1 MASSSSSTATDFEH
15 FGQKVYSTVSQNN
28 KDQNVFLSPAS
39 IALAMS
45 MCTVGARKET
55 LDQMLHALDASS
67 IDSLTKTAEKIM
79 HVFSI
84 ADHDKQIKLKLANR
98 LYAQKA
104 YKIQPDYLSLVQ
116 NFFKADIK
124 LEDFENDSAHAVQ
137 TINAWVEEQT
147 NKLIQNLLSKNDV
160 SSDTRLI
167 IVNCIY
173 FKGTWMEQFKESLT
187 NPDADFYE
195 ANGNIS
201 KIKLMYQKEKFAYAE
216 DSDLHVQIAHLPYK
230 SENQEVQFVFTIIL
244 PKQGVTLDE
253 VEQKLTSKP
262 DLMQQVLSD
271 KNTTRKELLLYL
283 PKFKMEATFEL
294 NGVLI
299 KLGMVNA
306 FSDIKADFT
315 GIVSKQDERDGS
327 EAAAATA
334 VIMNDALVLRRKTTP
349 TEFKADRPF
358 LFYVRES
365 SEAAAATA
373 VVMLGSCAAMFEK
386 EQPIEFKA
394 DRPFLFFIRESR
406 QNIVLFSGKFLSPP
420 MAS

>member
-1 MASSSSSTATDFEH
+1 MASSLSSTATSFEH

-55 LDQMLHALDASS
+55 LDQMLHALDALS

-104 YKIQPDYLSLVQ
+104 YKIQPDYLSIVQ
-116 NFFKADIK
+116 NTFKADIK

-195 ANGNIS
+195 ANGNVS
-201 KIKLMYQKEKFAYAE
+201 KIKLMYQKEKFGYAE
-216 DSDLHVQIAHLPYK
+216 DSYLHVQIAHLPYR
-230 SENQEVQFVFTIIL
+230 SDNYDVEFVFTIIL

-262 DLMQQVLSD
+262 GLMQQVLSD
-271 KNTTRKELLLYL
+271 ENTTRKELLLYL
-283 PKFKMEATFEL
+283 PKFKMEAAFEL
-294 NGVLI
+294 NDVLI
-299 KLGMVNA
+299 QLGMVNA
-306 FSDIKADFT
+306 FIDTKADFT
-315 GIVSKQDERDGS
+315 GIVSKQD
-327 EAAAATA
+327 
-334 VIMNDALVLRRKTTP
+334 
-349 TEFKADRPF
+349 DRNG
-358 LFYVRES
+358 

-373 VVMLGSCAAMFEK
+373 VVMLCGCSAILEE